1 MIDAATRLLRQRDPL
16 TAEKLARLDYLGW
29 SGAAVP
35 PADLR
40 DSEKNETS

>member
-1 MIDAATRLLRQRDPL
+1 MIDGAARLVRRRDGL
-16 TAEKLARLDYLGW
+16 TAEALARLDYLGW

-40 DSEKNETS
+40 DSEKHEAS